1 MPVEQFLI
9 HTYTRTQLNNAVQYP
24 CSRALFS
31 LQAVCTVPMLCNIP
45 VASAVFSQSP
55 FFLLPTFNFLP
66 LFMFAVTKCLL
77 HLNSHGFGSEKL
89 MSFEMWGYIP
99 DLWRILCS
107 ACCSLVTFHFT
118 ACQHVMVPFL
128 YFFNSQFFPAVSAG
142 DTVDGS
148 TRRTI
153 IQLANYIDIILEDL
167 SNLVKTLTEIM
178 WN

>member
-1 MPVEQFLI
+1 
-9 HTYTRTQLNNAVQYP
+9 
-24 CSRALFS
+24 
-31 LQAVCTVPMLCNIP
+31 
-45 VASAVFSQSP
+45 
-55 FFLLPTFNFLP
+55 
-66 LFMFAVTKCLL
+66 
-77 HLNSHGFGSEKL
+77 
-89 MSFEMWGYIP
+89 
-99 DLWRILCS
+99 
-107 ACCSLVTFHFT
+107 
-118 ACQHVMVPFL
+118 MVPFL